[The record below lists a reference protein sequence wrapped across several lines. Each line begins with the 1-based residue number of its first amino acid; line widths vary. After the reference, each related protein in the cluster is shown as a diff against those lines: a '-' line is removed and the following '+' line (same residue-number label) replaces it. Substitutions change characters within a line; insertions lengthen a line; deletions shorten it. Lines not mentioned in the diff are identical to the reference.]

1 MGGITLEK
9 RVDEQESYFSM
20 SEFLDSYYW
29 TSKDDSLGSLLG
41 SVTLWSDDG
50 ELFDQAI
57 ADDWHAFFIDVSDE
71 DHTVLESFQ
80 AVKQFVNEYLP
91 DVAEITSVSR
101 NLTCRIRMICEMP
114 EVKRNQEP
122 VWQNWVA
129 AVNWITNPNVV
140 PVNESPFLKKGQSL
154 PNPKKKGFRK
164 NQFPV
169 AQVLPAPR
177 PKIPMEDNP
186 EMLTVEQSFQAQLAF
201 MRHYYQVTNGS
212 ELGNYLQQ
220 YSKVND
226 ANERYKAWGRK
237 FSANAETDTKAS
249 SLTVLLMAKEY
260 YEVFC
265 TDNALHAQPL
275 RKLTSEIWKT
285 VYLPHNQ
292 RVQTEVWQNWLTAV
306 HQALE

>member
-1 MGGITLEK
+1 MEK
-9 RVDEQESYFSM
+9 RLNERESYFSM

-29 TSKDDSLGSLLG
+29 ASKDSSLGNLLS
-41 SVTLWSDDG
+41 SVTLWRNDND

-57 ADDWHAFFIDVSDE
+57 ADDWHAFFSDVSDE
-71 DHTVLESFQ
+71 DHTVFESFQ

-91 DVAEITSVSR
+91 DIAATKRVSR
-101 NLTCRIRMICEMP
+101 NLTYNIRMICEMS
-114 EVKRNQEP
+114 EAQRNQEP

-140 PVNESPFLKKGQSL
+140 PGRESPFLKKGQSL

-186 EMLTVEQSFQAQLAF
+186 EMLNVEQSFQAQLAF

-220 YSKVND
+220 YSKVD
-226 ANERYKAWGRK
+226 DSNERYEKWCRK
-237 FSANAETDTKAS
+237 FSANAETDTRAS

-292 RVQTEVWQNWLTAV
+292 RVQTEVWQNWLIAV

>member
-275 RKLTSEIWKT
+275 RKLSYEIWKT
-285 VYLPHNQ
+285 VYMPHSQ
-292 RVQTEVWQNWLTAV
+292 RVQTKLWQNWSAAV